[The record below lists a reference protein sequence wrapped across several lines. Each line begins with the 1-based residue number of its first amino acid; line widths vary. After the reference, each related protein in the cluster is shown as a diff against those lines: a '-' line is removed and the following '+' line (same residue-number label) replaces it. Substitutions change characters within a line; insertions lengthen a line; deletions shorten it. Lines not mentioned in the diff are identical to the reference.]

1 MKLEYEIDSFKRNQ
15 PEYANK
21 STGLNLS
28 MKKTDELKSIIT
40 KKDKEIQKLQQ

>member
-15 PEYANK
+15 PENANK
-21 STGLNLS
+21 STRLNQ
-28 MKKTDELKSIIT
+28 KTDELKSIIT